1 MVIKILGRLG
11 CFADDLYAH
20 AGQPLMLLWCSY
32 IYHIVYLCHCWYF
45 SIKSECYRL
54 VKISM
59 RFVKLFDTVGIWWM
73 VKLG

>member
-1 MVIKILGRLG
+1 
-11 CFADDLYAH
+11 
-20 AGQPLMLLWCSY
+20 MLLWCSY

-73 VKLG
+73 VKHFNNNNNNNNNNKEVLALCCDES